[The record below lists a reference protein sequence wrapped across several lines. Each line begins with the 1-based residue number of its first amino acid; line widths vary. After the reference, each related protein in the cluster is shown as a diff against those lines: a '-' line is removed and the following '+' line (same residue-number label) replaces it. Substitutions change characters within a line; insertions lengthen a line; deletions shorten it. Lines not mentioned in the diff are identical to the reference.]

1 VKDRIDVGQGAT
13 HCLRRTD
20 VPYEQFDAA
29 VEITRGFAFRTMDL
43 RIETIKR
50 PYPIIFSEKCG
61 GTMRGDEPCS
71 PGN

>member
-13 HCLRRTD
+13 HRFRRTD

-43 RIETIKR
+43 RIETIER